1 MNRSEPI
8 LLVERNA
15 NWATLTLNRPQKHN
29 AMTLELWQTLHR
41 TLLEFKKDRSISLIV
56 LRGAG
61 GHAFSAGMDIREEYQ
76 TFCTAVH
83 EVGNAIHGCCRDLMQ
98 LPQVVLCVVDG
109 YCFGAALELMLAC
122 DYVMADEKA
131 VFSLPEMKVGI
142 PCMVEA
148 ALLVQVVGLLK
159 AKEMCYFGWNYDAR
173 QALEMGLINELV
185 EGALLEQKVSERI
198 HDLSAMDP
206 AALDVQ
212 KDIIYKW
219 LTTDL
224 ETAMQY
230 SILAMKPCE
239 GSPAQRKRMKRALQ
253 NKKRKG
259 HIKDSK

>member
-159 AKEMCYFGWNYDAR
+159 EKEMCRSSWVYNRLRRFRAGIESGISWIKRCFGLTRCTWKSFRSFKSYVWASIVSANLLSLAR
-173 QALEMGLINELV
+173 G
-185 EGALLEQKVSERI
+185 
-198 HDLSAMDP
+198 
-206 AALDVQ
+206 
-212 KDIIYKW
+212 
-219 LTTDL
+219 
-224 ETAMQY
+224 ETAT
-230 SILAMKPCE
+230 
-239 GSPAQRKRMKRALQ
+239 
-253 NKKRKG
+253 
-259 HIKDSK
+259 